1 MTIVD
6 NQKMD
11 LKSEKGILGVILASA
26 TLTVMAGALIAP
38 VIRAMIDPLEAPI
51 ALIGLVIT
59 THGLFAVIFSPVM
72 GYLIDRVGRKPIY
85 AFGLFIYGL
94 GGGSGFFIS
103 SFLLMLV
110 SRAFLGIGVAAVVI
124 NHQPSEHANESVNA
138 SEHKS
143 TKHEKPVGFGTK
155 IVAFTSDKYK
165 EKVDEKIAEKIAEK
179 TDRAKIAIA
188 IANATS
194 VDQTEIKIGARVIAK
209 INGSEINVTD
219 VTP

>member
-1 MTIVD
+1 M
-6 NQKMD
+6 
-11 LKSEKGILGVILASA
+11 EKKKKASA
-26 TLTVMAGALIAP
+26 GQLRDGNLRGTRKFQRNLRGFNTEGVRYKIGTVAIIALIA
-38 VIRAMIDPLEAPI
+38 
-51 ALIGLVIT
+51 
-59 THGLFAVIFSPVM
+59 
-72 GYLIDRVGRKPIY
+72 
-85 AFGLFIYGL
+85 
-94 GGGSGFFIS
+94 
-103 SFLLMLV
+103 
-110 SRAFLGIGVAAVVI
+110 LGIGVAAVVI